1 MTTVVKSLSTAS
13 SSHVYP
19 GPTKYHMYFHN
30 SQLQSDKH
38 KHHAHWKMSMGLRHV
53 NDSVVIRESVKS
65 WWSCG
70 RWVRPLT
77 GDVFLKSNIYLSQ
90 SVGPHLRYHVPSKV
104 MGSGADRAW
113 WMLVHPSMQREWQSD
128 RHKGWQWQKQGDSGW
143 LARRCL
149 AN

>member
-1 MTTVVKSLSTAS
+1 MTTVVKSLSTAP

-38 KHHAHWKMSMGLRHV
+38 KHHAHWKMSMRLGQV
-53 NDSVVIRESVKS
+53 NYSVVIRESVKS

-70 RWVRPLT
+70 RWVRSLT
-77 GDVFLKSNIYLSQ
+77 GHVFLTSNIYLSQ
-90 SVGPHLRYHVPSKV
+90 FVGPYLWYRAPSKV

-113 WMLVHPSMQREWQSD
+113 WMLVHPSMRCEWQSD

-143 LARRCL
+143 MARRCL